1 MAEGQPGVV
10 DAFRL
15 HMAEPEIAEMVVIG
29 GGDRQ
34 PDASHDVP
42 GIACKGVAARDI

>member
-1 MAEGQPGVV
+1 VV

-15 HMAEPEIAEMVVIG
+15 HVAEPEIAEMIVIG

-42 GIACKGVAARDI
+42 GNKGVAARDI